1 MHTEIMKE
9 KSTLSSK
16 CLLTPQC
23 GSPSLGFQGGHG
35 ELGVVRSI
43 PVPLPGAP
51 FWPLAGAV
59 SASFSDTRREMES
72 LWSHMVA
79 TEASIV

>member
-9 KSTLSSK
+9 NSTPSSK
-16 CLLTPQC
+16 CLLTPQF
-23 GSPSLGFQGGHG
+23 GSPSLGFQGGLG
-35 ELGVVRSI
+35 ELGMVRFI

-51 FWPLAGAV
+51 SWPLAGSV
-59 SASFSDTRREMES
+59 SASFSDTRRETES
-72 LWSHMVA
+72 LWSHRVA